1 MIAISW
7 TNRKQ
12 GRTALNGLSL
22 FFSISSE
29 TFFGQRAVPLLDS
42 LSLFSFSLP
51 PFRSLSPCVSLGE
64 FNFLP
69 LQCLRSPLLSRSLTE
84 AACHFQ
90 RVKHAYARV
99 RSTWLAGF
107 TCAQKRRDPTI
118 GVPVERHLRPASWC
132 LFDRTQGDG
141 NVKEGG
147 VDSVHLEKAA
157 VRYVGGETA
166 TE

>member
-1 MIAISW
+1 MRLIKKKKKKKKRLKRRKNDRNIADEQKAR
-7 TNRKQ
+7 TE
-12 GRTALNGLSL
+12 TALNGLSL

-42 LSLFSFSLP
+42 LSLFSFSP
-51 PFRSLSPCVSLGE
+51 PPSRSLSPCVSLGE

-107 TCAQKRRDPTI
+107 TCA
-118 GVPVERHLRPASWC
+118 
-132 LFDRTQGDG
+132 
-141 NVKEGG
+141 
-147 VDSVHLEKAA
+147 
-157 VRYVGGETA
+157 
-166 TE
+166 